1 LESFFTTVAGKV
13 VELGLDAVA
22 SFAVGTV
29 GSAFRFGR
37 QFKHL
42 REEMLRELEG
52 ERRRY
57 DERFRDWET
66 KAAAGLRLE
75 LESIRESIHEVK
87 SIVDR
92 LRDQSGDYS
101 KEAELSAYML
111 RVGEWMDRVSRS
123 LGRLEGMLGIKPTE
137 ASNPPPRPPPL
148 PDPPLTPR
156 PNQRKP
162 RW

>member
-1 LESFFTTVAGKV
+1 LESFFTTVVGKA

-37 QFKHL
+37 QFQHL
-42 REEMLRELEG
+42 KGEMLRDMG
-52 ERRRY
+52 EERKKY

-75 LESIRESIHEVK
+75 FESIRESIHEVK
-87 SIVDR
+87 SVVDR

-101 KEAELSAYML
+101 KEAELSAYMM

-123 LGRLEGMLGIKPTE
+123 LGRLEGMLGIKPTVS
-137 ASNPPPRPPPL
+137 SNPPPRPPPS

-156 PNQRKP
+156 PNQRKT